1 MRLLV
6 LMIALAATLA
16 HPAAAED
23 APFGRASIADAAWLT
38 GVWDGQGMGG
48 RVQEAWSAPVGG
60 QMIGHFALSHGG
72 KPSFY
77 LTMLI
82 DEHEGALR
90 FRVKHIDPAF
100 VTREAG
106 GEATTFKF
114 VKTEPG
120 LLVFDGMT
128 LRRDGA
134 DGLVIDL
141 RMVENGVPRNLV
153 QTYRRAAP

>member
-6 LMIALAATLA
+6 LMIALVATLA

-23 APFGRASIADAAWLT
+23 APFGRASIADAAWLS
-38 GVWDGQGMGG
+38 GVWDGEGMGG

-82 DEHEGALR
+82 DEHEGVLR

-106 GEATTFKF
+106 GEATTFEF

-141 RMVENGVPRNLV
+141 RMVENGVPRNLI
-153 QTYRRAAP
+153 QTYRRATP

>member
-6 LMIALAATLA
+6 LVVALAFTMA
-16 HPAAAED
+16 HSAAAED

-38 GVWDGQGMGG
+38 GVWEGEGMGG
-48 RVQEAWSAPVGG
+48 RVQEAWSRPAGG
-60 QMIGHFALSHGG
+60 QMMGHFALSHGG

-82 DEHEGALR
+82 DEHEGGLR

-100 VTREAG
+100 VTRETG

-114 VKTEPG
+114 VKIKPG

-128 LRRDGA
+128 LRREGA

-141 RMVENGVPRNLV
+141 RMVEKGVPRNLV
-153 QTYRRAAP
+153 QTYRRVTP